1 METVEIDNPSLV
13 FVPMHKA
20 TTPRRTDMTQQ
31 PARQIVAIRQENA
44 AQDEAMEFVRNHPE
58 AADFLRLHSELKKAN
73 TEGRA
78 SMDGLQRDFHL
89 MTVRAEYA
97 ERELSHTRDLL
108 ADEQRARFALQAHLE
123 ITAQTAIAGL
133 AAAKNE
139 AGPGVDHG
147 QDSAVAAVTQP
158 VIQFG
163 RPEGDAITGGEI
175 VDG

>member
-1 METVEIDNPSLV
+1 MAILQ
-13 FVPMHKA
+13 FAIIALRK
-20 TTPRRTDMTQQ
+20 RRKIMKTQGKTDMAQQ
-31 PARQIVAIRQENA
+31 TARQMIPID
-44 AQDEAMEFVRNHPE
+44 QDDDRDDEVTDFARNHPE

-78 SMDGLQRDFHL
+78 SMDSLQRDFHL

-108 ADEQRARFALQAHLE
+108 AAEQRARFALQAHME

-139 AGPGVDHG
+139 AGPGVDHR
-147 QDSAVAAVTQP
+147 QDCAAAAVTQP

-163 RPEGDAITGGEI
+163 RPEGDAITGGEP
-175 VDG
+175 DAQ